1 MLDRMSDA
9 LSLLAV
15 PLIEA
20 AGRLGSP
27 DVAAV
32 LERPADPEHGD
43 YATTLALRLA
53 KPLRRAPRELA
64 EELATAARASPW
76 VESADVAGPG
86 FVNVRVSPA
95 WYAEAV
101 RLAREPGYGGGTAS
115 PPLRVN
121 VEYVSANPTGPLPV
135 SAGRN
140 AAYGDSLARLFAFAG
155 HEVVR
160 EYYFNDSGSQ
170 IERFGLS
177 LRARARGEPVP
188 EDGYQGE
195 ALIELAK
202 QTGLP
207 PDASAEEFGRA
218 GVKLMFAA
226 IRATL
231 ERFRVQMD
239 VYTNEVDLHRSGG
252 VERAL
257 ALAGQPA
264 TCSNRTARRGFGRAS
279 SATTRTARSSSPTA
293 RRRTSPAISR
303 TSWTSSSAAS
313 TSRSTSSAPTT
324 MATPRGSVR
333 PPRPSATTRRA
344 SRSRSTRWCI

>member
-9 LSLLAV
+9 LTLLAA
-15 PLIEA
+15 PLIDA
-20 AGRLGSP
+20 AARLGGP
-27 DVAAV
+27 EADAV

-53 KPLRRAPRELA
+53 KPLRRAPREIA
-64 EELATAARASPW
+64 EELAAAARESAW
-76 VESADVAGPG
+76 VASADVAGPG
-86 FVNVRVSPA
+86 FLNLRVSTA

-101 RLAREPGYGGGTAS
+101 RRAREPGFGGGTAA
-115 PPLRVN
+115 PPQRVN

-155 HEVVR
+155 HDVTR

-170 IERFGLS
+170 IEHFGLS
-177 LRARARGEPVP
+177 LRARARGEEVP

-195 ALIELAK
+195 SLIARLA
-202 QTGLP
+202 QESGLS

-218 GVKLMFAA
+218 GVELMFAA

-239 VYTNEVDLHRSGG
+239 VCTNEVDLHRSGG

-257 ALAGQPA
+257 ERARAAGHLFEQDGA
-264 TCSNRTARRGFGRAS
+264 TWLRSSDFGDDKDRP
-279 SATTRTARSSSPTA
+279 SSSPTA
-293 RRRTSPAISR
+293 RRRTSPA
-303 TSWTSSSAAS
+303 TSPTSSTSSSAAS
-313 TSRSTSSAPTT
+313 TSRSTCSAPITT
-324 MATPRGSVR
+324 A
-333 PPRPSATTRRA
+333 TRRG
-344 SRSRSTRWCI
+344 